1 MLHLK
6 YLGALQCFDFADTKH
21 IFELWTVDFLVFH
34 CNQKT
39 GDRDKLQLS
48 SLNFLH
54 RQILI
59 DQKNDH
65 VESLCFKVETSVNVS
80 DPFDQASPHGSLDVS
95 LDVLKVGRGDAL
107 TVFFSPHVLIQI
119 LGIL

>member
-6 YLGALQCFDFADTKH
+6 HLVAFYYCVFADTKH
-21 IFELWTVDFLVFH
+21 IFELWTVDFLVLH
-34 CNQKT
+34 RNQKT
-39 GDRDKLQLS
+39 GDRNKLHLS
-48 SLNFLH
+48 SFNFLH

-59 DQKNDH
+59 DKKYDH

-80 DPFDQASPHGSLDVS
+80 DPFHQATPHGSLDVG
-95 LDVLKVGRGDAL
+95 LDVLEVRGEDAL
-107 TVFFSPHVLIQI
+107 TVLFFPHVLIQN